1 MLVGD
6 ASTEGAWDPPMK
18 LVHVQL
24 LVFVDYQTPEF
35 KPALILDYQ
44 CYQTFAKP
52 EKGHLN
58 GHLLTFIDDQ
68 LVLPVGQKPLLL
80 ILRWRRPTLVQVA
93 GGKGAAKRVGG
104 GWRDPPTCGWWEPP
118 TSKMSLS
125 SGGGAA
131 HYGFHRPGWIL

>member
-1 MLVGD
+1 MRKLINGINGLNGRKGSNGLVWIDFDLMLVGD

-93 GGKGAAKRVGG
+93 GGKGAAKRS
-104 GWRDPPTCGWWEPP
+104 GWWVERSP
-118 TSKMSLS
+118 
-125 SGGGAA
+125 
-131 HYGFHRPGWIL
+131 Y